1 MAIDSTGRPGDGDP
15 LDYVH
20 RHLRFGW
27 WSLLFF
33 LTLGMLLEAM
43 HGLKVGWYL
52 DVSNSTRRLMWTLS
66 HAHGTLLALVN
77 IAFAATLALLPGQAA
92 RSRRL
97 VSPCLMGA
105 TLLLDLI
112 GGSAEE
118 NAQSLRT
125 SLAGEPGP
133 HRDAIT
139 LGAGLAL
146 EVCGKVPSFEEGL
159 EAARAAIDDGSASKL
174 IEGLNAY
181 SATRKLGNV

>member
-1 MAIDSTGRPGDGDP
+1 MVMDSTGRPGNGDT
-15 LDYVH
+15 LDYVY

-43 HGLKVGWYL
+43 HGVKVGWYL
-52 DVSNSTRRLMWTLS
+52 DASNSTRRLMWTLS

-105 TLLLDLI
+105 TLLLP
-112 GGSAEE
+112 GGFLLGGVVVYDADPGVGIFLLPVGALLLFVAVLLTASGVASRRR
-118 NAQSLRT
+118 ASTPSPPGT
-125 SLAGEPGP
+125 SP
-133 HRDAIT
+133 
-139 LGAGLAL
+139 
-146 EVCGKVPSFEEGL
+146 
-159 EAARAAIDDGSASKL
+159 
-174 IEGLNAY
+174 
-181 SATRKLGNV
+181 

>member
-1 MAIDSTGRPGDGDP
+1 MVMDSTGRPGNGDT
-15 LDYVH
+15 LDYVR

-43 HGLKVGWYL
+43 HGFKVGWYL
-52 DVSNSTRRLMWTLS
+52 DASNSTRRLMWTLS

-105 TLLLDLI
+105 TLLLP
-112 GGSAEE
+112 GGFLLGGVVVYDGDPGVGIFLLPVGALLLFVAVLLTASGVA
-118 NAQSLRT
+118 SRRRGSTPPPPGT
-125 SLAGEPGP
+125 SQ
-133 HRDAIT
+133 
-139 LGAGLAL
+139 
-146 EVCGKVPSFEEGL
+146 
-159 EAARAAIDDGSASKL
+159 
-174 IEGLNAY
+174 
-181 SATRKLGNV
+181 

>member
-1 MAIDSTGRPGDGDP
+1 MLMDSTGRPGNGDTF
-15 LDYVH
+15 DYVR

-43 HGLKVGWYL
+43 HGFKVGWYL
-52 DVSNSTRRLMWTLS
+52 DASNSTRRLMWTLS

-105 TLLLDLI
+105 TLLLP
-112 GGSAEE
+112 GGF
-118 NAQSLRT
+118 L
-125 SLAGEPGP
+125 LGGVVVYDGDPGVGIFLLP
-133 HRDAIT
+133 V
-139 LGAGLAL
+139 GALLLFVAVLLTASGVA
-146 EVCGKVPSFEEGL
+146 SRR
-159 EAARAAIDDGSASKL
+159 RASTPPPPG
-174 IEGLNAY
+174 
-181 SATRKLGNV
+181 TPR

>member
-1 MAIDSTGRPGDGDP
+1 MVMDSTGRPGNGDP
-15 LDYVH
+15 LDYVR

-43 HGLKVGWYL
+43 HGFKVGWYL
-52 DVSNSTRRLMWTLS
+52 DASNSTRRLMWTLS

-105 TLLLDLI
+105 TVLLPGGFLLGGVVVYDGDPGVGIFLLPVGALLLFVAVLLTAS
-112 GGSAEE
+112 G
-118 NAQSLRT
+118 
-125 SLAGEPGP
+125 
-133 HRDAIT
+133 
-139 LGAGLAL
+139 
-146 EVCGKVPSFEEGL
+146 V
-159 EAARAAIDDGSASKL
+159 ASKRRASTPPPP
-174 IEGLNAY
+174 GT
-181 SATRKLGNV
+181 SP